1 MLLKFRNFVDYHQ
14 PDFYRFSQDSIEF
27 VHWLEKQSVFN
38 KASSFS
44 CLDLCAGCGV
54 IGLELL
60 LRFPKLHMDFCEK
73 QQSFKKFFE
82 KNVEAL
88 LLENEFSV
96 GQYAIS
102 DFRNYLQNPY
112 DFIFCNPPY
121 FSPSEG
127 HLSSMPEKRIC
138 RFFSSKDWA
147 DLFIAFERLLKP
159 EGQAFFLARKQ
170 QWDNSIYV
178 QKVAELSGASIFC
191 FDLNIERN
199 K

>member
-1 MLLKFRNFVDYHQ
+1 MDYHQ

-27 VHWLEKQSVFN
+27 VHWLEKQSFF
-38 KASSFS
+38 KDPSSLS

-60 LRFPKLHMDFCEK
+60 LRFSKLHMDFCEK
-73 QQSFKKFFE
+73 QEQFKSFFD
-82 KNVEAL
+82 KNGKTL
-88 LLENEFSV
+88 R
-96 GQYAIS
+96 GQYVIS
-102 DFRNYLQNPY
+102 DFRDYSLGPY
-112 DFIFCNPPY
+112 DYIFCNPPY

-127 HLSSMPEKRIC
+127 HLSSMPEKRMC
-138 RFFSSKDWA
+138 RFFSSQDWT
-147 DLFIAFERLLKP
+147 DLFFTFERLLKP

-170 QWDNSIYV
+170 QWNQSVYV

-191 FDLNIERN
+191 FDLNVERN